1 MKRICLLSFLII
13 LSSLAYARVLTVNN
27 RSGSTAQY
35 ATIATAIT
43 AATAGDT
50 IYVQGSETAYGNF
63 DLDKKLVFI
72 GPGHNP
78 QKQVALK
85 AEIGTIT
92 LGKTANSTG
101 STFIGLNINQI
112 NSSNSFTINDITI
125 KRCYIGVIYS
135 YGNST
140 SEPTNWVIE
149 NNIVTSTIYVS
160 NNQNS
165 TTANQFII
173 NNNILT
179 GVIYYANE
187 SFINNN
193 IFISTVSSNANAFY
207 LVRNCTMQ
215 NNIFYG
221 VSPEGASNSTFN
233 NNLSYST
240 TANPIPYGT
249 NFGTA
254 NKVNVD
260 PAFTDFP
267 TAGAGTFNYDYD
279 FHLQASSP
287 GKNAGTDGKDMG
299 VYGGVGFSESGEPAV
314 PQIREFVIKNSVVA
328 PNSKLNITIKA
339 EAKN

>member
-1 MKRICLLSFLII
+1 MKLVSLLFFFLI
-13 LSSLAYARVLTVNN
+13 LTSLAFAKVLTVSN
-27 RSGSTAQY
+27 RAGTTAQY
-35 ATIATAIT
+35 ATIAAAMT
-43 AATAGDT
+43 AAAAGDT
-50 IYVQGSETAYGNF
+50 IYIHGSETAYGNF

-92 LGKTANSTG
+92 LGKTAGATG
-101 STFIGLNINQI
+101 SSFIGLNINQI
-112 NSSNSFTINDITI
+112 NSTSSFTINDITI
-125 KRCYIGVIYS
+125 KRCYTGIIYS

-149 NNIVTSTIYVS
+149 NNIITSTLYVS

-165 TTANQFII
+165 TTLNQFRI

-179 GVIYYANE
+179 GIIYCANG

-193 IFISTVSSNANAFY
+193 VFIATVSSSANAFY
-207 LVRNCTMQ
+207 FVRNCTMQ

-240 TANPIPYGT
+240 VANPIPYGT

-260 PAFTDFP
+260 PVFTNFP
-267 TAGAGTFNYDYD
+267 ATGDNTFKYEYD

-287 GKNAGTDGKDMG
+287 GKNAGTDGKDLG
-299 VYGGVGFSESGEPAV
+299 VYGGAGFSESGEPAV
-314 PQIREFVIKNSVVA
+314 PQIREFVIKNGVVA
-328 PNSKLNITIKA
+328 PESKLNISIKA